1 VHRIAAAML
10 IAATV
15 LAFNGSML
23 RGAFAGEPAIN
34 APPAPRSEV
43 VQPVPVRN
51 AKVLSLLV
59 ILETLR
65 QVPISLD
72 AQKV

>member
-1 VHRIAAAML
+1 MHRIAAAML

-23 RGAFAGEPAIN
+23 CDAFAAEPALK
-34 APPAPRSEV
+34 APAPSAEV
-43 VQPVPVRN
+43 TQPAIVRN
-51 AKVLSLLV
+51 AKVLSLLM

-65 QVPISLD
+65 QTPVALD
-72 AQKV
+72 PQKV

>member
-1 VHRIAAAML
+1 MHRIAAAML

-34 APPAPRSEV
+34 PPAPRSEV

>member
-1 VHRIAAAML
+1 MHRIAAAML

-23 RGAFAGEPAIN
+23 REALAAELAVKT
-34 APPAPRSEV
+34 PAPATEIT
-43 VQPVPVRN
+43 QPAVTRN
-51 AKVLSLLV
+51 AKVLSLLM

-65 QVPISLD
+65 QSPVALD

>member
-1 VHRIAAAML
+1 MHRIAAAML

-23 RGAFAGEPAIN
+23 RDAFAAEPAVK
-34 APPAPRSEV
+34 PPASSAEGT
-43 VQPVPVRN
+43 QPAVARN
-51 AKVLSLLV
+51 AKVLSLL
-59 ILETLR
+59 ILEALR
-65 QVPISLD
+65 QTPVALD